1 MFLKPRS
8 CPKPAE
14 SSRLNSMKT
23 TVEIPEKTLKR
34 AKTLAAAKGL
44 SLEQLVAEAIE
55 DKIGRG
61 EELGKGE
68 PRWMKLYG
76 AFAKSEDMRTDTR
89 SIQKIID
96 EEFERIDPGDWNDP
110 RYQRRFRFR
119 RRKPTPAQ
127 LPSAISHR
135 YPSPRY
141 RVRRISLRDE
151 VLPSSGFN
159 DLNEAQRLN
168 GLNVLNGSFSSGRPA
183 DSGER
188 SLDCCFGE
196 AARTADSHKRCALRS
211 SVWT

>member
-1 MFLKPRS
+1 
-8 CPKPAE
+8 
-14 SSRLNSMKT
+14 MKT

-89 SIQKIID
+89 SIQKIMRNLRGSI
-96 EEFERIDPGDWNDP
+96 PGTGNDP

-119 RRKPTPAQ
+119 RRKPALAQ

-135 YPSPRY
+135 YSSPRY
-141 RVRRISLRDE
+141 RVRRISLWDE

-159 DLNEAQRLN
+159 DLNEALWNMAR
-168 GLNVLNGSFSSGRPA
+168 
-183 DSGER
+183 DSTCD
-188 SLDCCFGE
+188 L
-196 AARTADSHKRCALRS
+196 TA
-211 SVWT
+211 